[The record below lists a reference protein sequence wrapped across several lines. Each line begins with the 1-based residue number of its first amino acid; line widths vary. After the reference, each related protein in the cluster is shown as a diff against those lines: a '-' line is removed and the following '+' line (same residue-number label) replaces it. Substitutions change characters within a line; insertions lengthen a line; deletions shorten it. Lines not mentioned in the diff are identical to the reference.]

1 MTLNNQVQQ
10 QIRKEVNMEK
20 KFYFRPICTEPVY
33 KGVYANPE
41 DDIAGYKLVAKA
53 KSIYKEPSNESWTEQ
68 RVRDNY
74 GRFNDKDADK
84 QLVFGWANVTVD
96 VDGEPP
102 IDWHGDVIKSEDLE
116 VAAYN
121 YVLNWGTTGIEHV
134 WDTDCGWV
142 VESVMFTKEKM
153 AAMGIP
159 EGTIPEGWWIGFYI
173 PDPVVYKKVKDGEF
187 EMFSIQGY
195 GRRVAMDGSDYCEY

>member
-1 MTLNNQVQQ
+1 
-10 QIRKEVNMEK
+10 MER
-20 KFYFRPICTEPVY
+20 KFYFKSVTTEPVF
-33 KGVYANPE
+33 KGLYSNPN
-41 DDIAGYKLVAKA
+41 DDIAGYKLVNKA
-53 KSIYKEPSNESWTEQ
+53 RTLYKNPYNDTFADDS
-68 RVRDNY
+68 VRDNM
-74 GRFNDKDADK
+74 GRFNDPDAEK

-96 VDGEPP
+96 IDGEPP
-102 IDWHGDVIKSEDLE
+102 LDWHGDIIKSEELE

-134 WDTDCGWV
+134 WDTDCGWI

-159 EGTIPEGWWIGFYI
+159 EGVIPEGWWIGFYI
-173 PDPVVYKKVKDGEF
+173 PDPVVYKKVKDGDF

-195 GRRVAMDGSDYCEY
+195 GKRVPADGSENE